1 VGTTTVNVTGVAA
14 IQLPAVDGHAGC
26 IDVLVRAGADVNH
39 ANSDGV
45 TAIMV
50 AALNDKRD
58 ASAR

>member
-1 VGTTTVNVTGVAA
+1 M
-14 IQLPAVDGHAGC
+14 PAVDGHAGC